1 MKKILKLIGV
11 IVFVIISINVV
22 NYFKSIN
29 DHINLEG
36 LDMKFYIESAD
47 EVSKGR
53 LQVNWKY
60 MAAIDGVRYK
70 NDFSKGSKESL
81 MNLGYM
87 FTEEQSELDNDK
99 RYRLKDIDEVLVELE
114 FEDKEKER
122 VYKYIE
128 DLKYEGLV
136 SSRLKEDSEYI
147 KFIDE
152 ISDEAI
158 TMYKEYKILP
168 SVIIAQ
174 AILESGWGKSE
185 LSKEANNLFGI
196 KADRSWNGK
205 IIDMNT
211 SEFYNENTTA
221 QFRMYEN
228 KSESLQNHG
237 EFIYENKRYRNNGV
251 FDATYYVEQAQA
263 LEDAGY
269 STKENENGER
279 IYADLLTD
287 LIRQYNLQLID
298 SEIQMVNSN

>member
-1 MKKILKLIGV
+1 MKKLLKYIVV
-11 IVFVIISINVV
+11 IFFIIISINVL

-29 DHINLEG
+29 DHINLED
-36 LDMKFYIESAD
+36 LNIRFYIEGAD

-53 LQVNWKY
+53 IQVNWKY
-60 MAAIDGVRYK
+60 LAAIDGVRYK
-70 NDFSKGSKESL
+70 NDFSKISKESL
-81 MNLGYM
+81 KNLGYM
-87 FTEEQSELDNDK
+87 FTEEQNILGSDK
-99 RYRLKDIDEVLVELE
+99 KYRLKDIDEVLAELE
-114 FEDKEKER
+114 FEDKEKES
-122 VYKYIE
+122 VYKYLE
-128 DLKYEGLV
+128 DLKHEGIV
-136 SSRLKEDSEYI
+136 SSRLNEDSEYV

-158 TMYKEYKILP
+158 IMYKKYKILP
-168 SVIIAQ
+168 SIIIAQ

-185 LSKEANNLFGI
+185 LSREANNLFGI
-196 KADRSWNGK
+196 KADTSWNGK
-205 IIDMNT
+205 TINMNT

-237 EFIYENKRYRNNGV
+237 EFIYENKRYRKNGV

-279 IYADLLTD
+279 IYADLLID

-298 SEIQMVNSN
+298 SQIQINI

>member
-1 MKKILKLIGV
+1 MKKILKYIGV
-11 IVFVIISINVV
+11 IIFVIISINVV
-22 NYFKSIN
+22 NYFKYIN

-36 LDMKFYIESAD
+36 LDMRFYIESAD

-70 NDFSKGSKESL
+70 NDYSKASKESL

-87 FTEEQSELDNDK
+87 FTTEQSESDSDK
-99 RYRLKDIDEVLVELE
+99 KYRLKNIDEVLVELE

-122 VYKYIE
+122 VYKYLE
-128 DLKYEGLV
+128 DLEYEGLV

-158 TMYKEYKILP
+158 DMYKEYKILP

-185 LSKEANNLFGI
+185 LSTEANNLFGI
-196 KADRSWNGK
+196 KADRSWSGK
-205 IIDMNT
+205 TINMNT
-211 SEFYNENTTA
+211 SEFYNKNTTA

-228 KSESLQNHG
+228 KSESLKNHG
-237 EFIYENKRYRNNGV
+237 KFIYENKRYRNNGV
-251 FDATYYVEQAQA
+251 FDATYYVEQAQS

-279 IYADLLTD
+279 IYADLLID

-298 SEIQMVNSN
+298 SEIQMSI

>member
-1 MKKILKLIGV
+1 MKKILKLIG
-11 IVFVIISINVV
+11 IIFFVVISINVV

-70 NDFSKGSKESL
+70 NDFSKASKERL
-81 MNLGYM
+81 MNLGHM
-87 FTEEQSELDNDK
+87 FIEEQSELDNKK
-99 RYRLKDIDEVLVELE
+99 RYRLKDIDEVLVKLE

-128 DLKYEGLV
+128 NLKYEGLV

-196 KADRSWNGK
+196 KADRSWSGK
-205 IIDMNT
+205 TIGMNT
-211 SEFYNENTTA
+211 SEFYNKNTTA
-221 QFRMYEN
+221 KFRMYEN

-279 IYADLLTD
+279 IYADLLID

-298 SEIQMVNSN
+298 SEIQMNI